1 MSKANEAEPASGN
14 PAANPDNPA
23 PEATAEAVR
32 HAMFANDRA
41 SQMLGIQVEK
51 IGPGTATLSMT
62 VRADML
68 NGFAICHGGLMT
80 TLADSAFAFACNSRN
95 DVTVAASITVDFLA
109 AAKEHDV
116 LTAVASEVSLAGS
129 TGLYDVT
136 ITDQTGKRV
145 AVFRGRSH
153 RMKGRQVFTPSAGN

>member
-1 MSKANEAEPASGN
+1 MSKANEA
-14 PAANPDNPA
+14 NPA
-23 PEATAEAVR
+23 PGNPEANSTSEATAQAVR

-41 SQMLGIQVEK
+41 SQLLGIQVEK

-109 AAKEHDV
+109 AAQEHDV

-129 TGLYDVT
+129 TGLYDVV
-136 ITDQTGKRV
+136 ITNQTGKRV